1 MLPPALPKSIIVIIK
16 QFSNYGLKEL
26 LNKFHSKAAEFE
38 RLLQSK
44 SAASNISD
52 SAKIV
57 ICLDLAASVFHS
69 DVELV
74 RIIHTFRLLHGIT
87 LL

>member
-1 MLPPALPKSIIVIIK
+1 ML
-16 QFSNYGLKEL
+16 NYVL

-52 SAKIV
+52 AAKVV
-57 ICLDLAASVFHS
+57 ICLDLAASFFHS
-69 DVELV
+69 DLEVV
-74 RIIHTFRLLHGIT
+74 RIILEFKQRLLLNCYLAISPI
-87 LL
+87 